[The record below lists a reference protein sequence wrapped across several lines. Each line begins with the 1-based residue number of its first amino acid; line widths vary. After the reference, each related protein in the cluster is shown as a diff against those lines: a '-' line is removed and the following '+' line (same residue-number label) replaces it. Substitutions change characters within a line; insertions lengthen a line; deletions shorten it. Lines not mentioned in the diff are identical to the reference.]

1 MSEVK
6 EDRTIPDRVTFKKP
20 DWEGM
25 EKEGLLFADMHFHT
39 NCSDSF
45 TSPQMALQMAHLKHS
60 GFAVTDHNLV
70 RNVRPI
76 MEMKEETDFVIPGM
90 EISSWD
96 GPHILTY
103 FYNVSDLEDY
113 WRKNVRPY
121 MSANPWLAIKRDTR
135 QILESLE
142 DENCIVSAA
151 HPMGYFSGSKGVEK
165 AIRKNIL
172 HDDICELLDAYEVIC
187 SGMVHK
193 NNVAAV
199 QNAMRHGL
207 AITGGTD
214 GHLHYELGN
223 VVSVCRA
230 DDLEGFYKA
239 ILDRKNWIVG
249 YEKDT
254 PHRVAM
260 GTAAFFRFMPHVPAS
275 LYVPYQTMLGKN
287 SNLRRKLRQDL

>member
-1 MSEVK
+1 MPEVNGT
-6 EDRTIPDRVTFKKP
+6 DIISDRVTFGVP
-20 DWEGM
+20 DWNSMREQ
-25 EKEGLLFADMHFHT
+25 GLLFADMHFHT

-45 TSPQMALQMAHLKHS
+45 TSPELAIKMAHLKHS

-76 MEMKEETDFVIPGM
+76 LEMKDETDFVIPGM

-103 FYNVSDLEDY
+103 FYSADDLVSY
-113 WRKNVRPY
+113 WERNVRPY
-121 MSANPWLAIKRDTR
+121 MSPNPWLAIKRDTR

-142 DENCIVSAA
+142 DENCLVSAA

-172 HDDICELLDAYEVIC
+172 TDDICELLDAYEVIC
-187 SGMVHK
+187 SGMSHK
-193 NNVAAV
+193 NNLEAV
-199 QNAMRHGL
+199 QNAQRHGL

-223 VVSVCRA
+223 VVSVCEA
-230 DDLEGFYKA
+230 DDIEGFFKC
-239 ILDRKNWIVG
+239 IKDRKNLVIG
-249 YEKDT
+249 TEKNA
-254 PHRVAM
+254 PQKVAM

-275 LYVPYQTMLGKN
+275 LFVHYQTMIGKN
-287 SNLRRKLRQDL
+287 SNIRRKIRQGP